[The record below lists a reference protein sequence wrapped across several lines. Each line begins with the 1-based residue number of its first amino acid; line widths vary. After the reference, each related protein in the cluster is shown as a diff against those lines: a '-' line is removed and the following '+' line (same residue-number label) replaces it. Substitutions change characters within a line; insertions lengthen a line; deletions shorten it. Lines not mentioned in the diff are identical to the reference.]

1 MLNII
6 SIHDELMKY
15 IIFAQMYEFVYYTA
29 LLHLILLA
37 LDCCLIPIAIPL
49 FPSISFPGIFVAP
62 RWVDVR
68 HESCFLSHRHHCR
81 HTFLLP
87 FAQPCYSLREHASIR
102 PQKLT

>member
-37 LDCCLIPIAIPL
+37 LDCCLIPIAIL
-49 FPSISFPGIFVAP
+49 
-62 RWVDVR
+62 
-68 HESCFLSHRHHCR
+68 
-81 HTFLLP
+81 
-87 FAQPCYSLREHASIR
+87 
-102 PQKLT
+102 